1 MQYVDFSDTAT
12 LAERERLAYISGN
25 TAEAAM
31 LAQLQDHAE
40 TIEGEDTRLEN
51 ARELAFAEGKAEG
64 IAEAKAELAEAVQ
77 PFLNDLTAI
86 ADNKGRVDKQALAD
100 IYTALESR
108 LS

>member
-1 MQYVDFSDTAT
+1 MQYIDYSDTAT

-40 TIEGEDTRLEN
+40 TIEGEETRTET
-51 ARELAFAEGKAEG
+51 ATAEAFSEGYDKGKADTLDDL
-64 IAEAKAELAEAVQ
+64 AKAVQ
-77 PFLNDLTAI
+77 PFLDDLYAI
-86 ADNKGRVDKQALAD
+86 SQAKGRVDKQALAD
-100 IYTALESR
+100 IWEALESR